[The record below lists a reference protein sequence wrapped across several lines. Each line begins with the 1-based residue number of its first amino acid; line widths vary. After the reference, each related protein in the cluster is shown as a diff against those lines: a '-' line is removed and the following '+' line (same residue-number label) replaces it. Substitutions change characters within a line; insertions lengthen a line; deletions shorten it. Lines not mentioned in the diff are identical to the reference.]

1 MFYIITGMKDL
12 TRFTGRHRG
21 KLLERFAKFGVDF
34 DGSQIPVNLR
44 TFIYTGL
51 L

>member
-34 DGSQIPVNLR
+34 DGSQIPVNLG